1 LNGTRL
7 KYCLLILGAMPAS
20 GCGAAAVA
28 PPDPA
33 AAAVERYEVK
43 FGLQPARVLS
53 PAGAS
58 IDSVDIPA
66 LRTVFNIDQAGPE
79 RFVVRFLDSCD
90 QRLYGMGWAVRLR
103 EAAGATQLTYKK
115 RFPLSNEAETAG
127 GLKDVATARLLADRP
142 HFDPKVEVDWG
153 PSRATLSVTLETEL
167 PGNPPADPRS
177 AAVQHAPPAMK
188 GDAHALD
195 ALRSAVV
202 HGPVQARRWEGRWPG
217 ENDKLQVEVWQIGSA
232 LAVETSF
239 KSKDQRNAAARREV
253 LRKLLHK
260 KGWLS
265 SEESFRTDAVLKA
278 HKPASCP

>member
-1 LNGTRL
+1 
-7 KYCLLILGAMPAS
+7 MPAS
-20 GCGAAAVA
+20 GCGPAAVV

-33 AAAVERYEVK
+33 APAVERYEVK

-66 LRTVFNIDQAGPE
+66 LRTVFNIDQVGPE
-79 RFVVRFLDSCD
+79 RLVVRFLDSCD
-90 QRLYGMGWAVRLR
+90 QGLQGMGWAVRLR
-103 EAAGATQLTYKK
+103 EAAAATQLTYKK

-127 GLKDVATARLLADRP
+127 ALKDVATARLLADHS

-153 PSRATLSVTLETEL
+153 PSRATLSVTLETKL
-167 PGNPPADPRS
+167 PESPPADPRS

-217 ENDKLQVEVWQIGSA
+217 KNDTLHVEVWQIGSA

-239 KSKDQRNAAARREV
+239 KSKDREKAAAGREV
-253 LRKLLHK
+253 LQKLLQK
-260 KGWLS
+260 EGWLS